1 MSGSIQP
8 VTTATG
14 TTSAGRSATRLS
26 GDLDTFLKLL
36 TTQLQNQ
43 DPTSPM
49 DANQLTEQLVQFSTV
64 EQQIST
70 NATLQQLLGLQQA
83 SQLGEAAGL
92 VGRRVAVETDRL
104 PLQAARAEVNLP
116 AAGTARS
123 AHVEVRDANNLLVRT
138 VDLPLG
144 SAASTWRWDGRDGQ
158 NRQRP
163 DGLYRVTV
171 GGRAADGAATPLP
184 FSVTGEVTGALRES
198 GAVML
203 RLGGLTVGYDRL
215 RDFGQRG

>member
-1 MSGSIQP
+1 MSTIGIFGTGRMGKRLARLFALTGHQVRLGSRRLERAQE
-8 VTTATG
+8 VVAGLATPG
-14 TTSAGRSATRLS
+14 
-26 GDLDTFLKLL
+26 
-36 TTQLQNQ
+36 
-43 DPTSPM
+43 
-49 DANQLTEQLVQFSTV
+49 
-64 EQQIST
+64 I
-70 NATLQQLLGLQQA
+70 
-83 SQLGEAAGL
+83 EAATY
-92 VGRRVAVETDRL
+92 E
-104 PLQAARAEVNLP
+104 QAARAEVNLP

-171 GGRAADGAATPLP
+171 GGRAADGAAAPLA

-215 RDFGQRG
+215 RDLGQAN